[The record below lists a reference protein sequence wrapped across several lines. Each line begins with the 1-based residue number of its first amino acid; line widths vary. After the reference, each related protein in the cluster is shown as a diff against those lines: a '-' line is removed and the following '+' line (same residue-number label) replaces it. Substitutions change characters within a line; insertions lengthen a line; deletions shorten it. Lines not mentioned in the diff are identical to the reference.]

1 MPIPLA
7 SPAQTTHTNGVGRDC
22 RQKATT
28 TMTTTTID
36 ISTLSEDA
44 AEQIARILIEDGEEL
59 LANVLIR
66 YHGVSAIVA
75 DNGDGE
81 METCSDTLRA
91 AAQEYVDGGSWGDD
105 ITSTTW
111 VHVHAWTR
119 YVLGEMTLDDDDRED
134 FAIAVDPEEPECSE
148 SDHEWESPR
157 EVVGGC
163 ESSPGVFGHGG
174 GVICRE
180 VCAHCGAL
188 KVIDTWAQ
196 CPETGEQGLTSV
208 HYERAGRHDYF
219 DAWESWKEERD
230 A

>member
-1 MPIPLA
+1 M
-7 SPAQTTHTNGVGRDC
+7 
-22 RQKATT
+22 
-28 TMTTTTID
+28 TMTID

-44 AEQIARILIEDGEEL
+44 AEQIARILIEDDEQS

-91 AAQEYVDGGSWGDD
+91 AAQEYVDGGDWGDGD
-105 ITSTTW
+105 GSTTW

-119 YVLGEMTLDDDDRED
+119 YVLGDLTLNDDDRED
-134 FAIAVDPEEPECSE
+134 FAIAIDPTPPACPEG
-148 SDHEWESPR
+148 DHEWESPH

-163 ESSPGVFGHGG
+163 ESNPGVSGHGG

-180 VCAHCGAL
+180 VCHHCGAL
-188 KVIDTWAQ
+188 KITDTWAQ

-208 HYERAGRHDYF
+208 HYERGGSHDYS
-219 DAWESWKEERD
+219 DAWEAWKDELDEQD
-230 A
+230 Y